1 MHGVVFSTRALAN
14 TVMSG
19 GAQVLVIRSRTAL
32 MAEVDSLF
40 AGKPIAEQGRQGSGR
55 CPN

>member
-1 MHGVVFSTRALAN
+1 VHGVVFSTRALAN